1 MKGIACRVWTPADV
15 ALLRERWQSWPVH
28 AIAGSLGRTR
38 RAVWSKAA
46 RLGLEPVPRPTGRRP
61 GFPELAARIRWLDR
75 EGHTNRE
82 IAARFG
88 CARKT
93 VSRYRRRAGL
103 PPAPSGTRQHPQ
115 AGDGGARP

>member
-1 MKGIACRVWTPADV
+1 MVLTWTDADV
-15 ALLRERWQSWPVH
+15 ALLRERWETWPVH
-28 AIAGSLGRTR
+28 AITSSLWRTR

-61 GFPELAARIRWLDR
+61 GFPGLAAGIALLDR

-82 IAARFG
+82 IATRFG
-88 CARKT
+88 CTRKT

-103 PPAPSGTRQHPQ
+103 PPAPSGLRRQPQ
-115 AGDGGARP
+115 VGDGGEKL

>member
-1 MKGIACRVWTPADV
+1 MNRAWTDADV
-15 ALLRERWQSWPVH
+15 ALLRKWWEIWPVH

-61 GFPELAARIRWLDR
+61 GFPELAAKIRWLDCV
-75 EGHTNRE
+75 GWTNRA
-82 IAARFG
+82 IASRFG
-88 CARKT
+88 CTRKT
-93 VSRYRRRAGL
+93 VPRYRRRAGL
-103 PPAPSGTRQHPQ
+103 PPAPSGTRRNPH

>member
-1 MKGIACRVWTPADV
+1 MPSIDPLPDAILASAEKADLV
-15 ALLRERWQSWPVH
+15 
-28 AIAGSLGRTR
+28 
-38 RAVWSKAA
+38 
-46 RLGLEPVPRPTGRRP
+46 
-61 GFPELAARIRWLDR
+61 DR